1 MKLKNKLL
9 KNNNKKNES
18 SLYIK
23 IKYNK
28 MLKNK
33 TEKIINKKKLIKIK
47 RSLNN
52 EKDGFIPRNKLYSFY
67 CGEQN
72 NHTIESMR

>member
-1 MKLKNKLL
+1 VNQV
-9 KNNNKKNES
+9 
-18 SLYIK
+18 YIK

-28 MLKNK
+28 MIKNK
-33 TEKIINKKKLIKIK
+33 NEKIINKKNLIKIK

-52 EKDGFIPRNKLYSFY
+52 EKDGFIPINKLYSFY

-72 NHTIESMR
+72 NHMIESMR